1 MKEQSL
7 KRRKEK
13 FDPEKET
20 TMVEKIAEQNK
31 HLEEEAEQE
40 IAVTMPLPKT
50 ERSVATEWVTR
61 RPQRPRRAS

>member
-13 FDPEKET
+13 FNPEKET
-20 TMVEKIAEQNK
+20 TMVEKIAEQRK

-50 ERSVATEWVTR
+50 ERSKAMGRVMHR
-61 RPQRPRRAS
+61 RKRP